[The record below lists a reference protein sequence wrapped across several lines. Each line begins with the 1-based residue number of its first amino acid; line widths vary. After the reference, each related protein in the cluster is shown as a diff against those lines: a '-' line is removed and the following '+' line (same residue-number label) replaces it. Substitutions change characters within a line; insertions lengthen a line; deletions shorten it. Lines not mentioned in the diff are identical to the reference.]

1 MPPLKHLTNQK
12 QLFIAVQTSHIHITG
27 GSDAHAAARA
37 NILACAGLAGFLAAK
52 RGRTA
57 VGSRAGNAEAP
68 KLVAVNQNVGQLVFQ
83 NELQKGIAGRE
94 KCVTSRSGQ
103 SGRQSGRE
111 LQRLP

>member
-37 NILACAGLAGFLAAK
+37 DIFAGAGLAGFLTAK

-57 VGSRAGNAEAP
+57 VGSCAGNAEAP

-83 NELQKGIAGRE
+83 NELQKGIAGRS
-94 KCVTSRSGQ
+94 V
-103 SGRQSGRE
+103 
-111 LQRLP
+111 